1 MPRNCTVCAH
11 PDRDAIEREVI
22 GLRPYRHMAA
32 RFGVSTGALV
42 RHHDDHLQ
50 AAVVKASR
58 IGEITRADDLV
69 DRIITLARE
78 TQAVLDRAKAAE
90 DDELALKAIA
100 RRRGARISGAGAITP
115 TPVRGQAM
123 RT

>member
-1 MPRNCTVCAH
+1 M
-11 PDRDAIEREVI
+11 I
-22 GLRPYRHMAA
+22 GAAPYRHMAA

-69 DRIITLARE
+69 DRIIVLARE

-90 DDELALKAIA
+90 DDELALEGDRAGREAA
-100 RRRGARISGAGAITP
+100 RAA
-115 TPVRGQAM
+115 GQAD
-123 RT
+123 RRDQGGRRPSTSR